1 MIHVFC
7 ILRMGRKGNEGVME
21 KVNLIKIYCKDICKY
36 HNESLQY
43 NYYMVTIKKKHLTGV
58 KRFALSLPSFINYI

>member
-36 HNESLQY
+36 HNVSP
-43 NYYMVTIKKKHLTGV
+43 YMTVYANQIKNKINVTLDLNKA
-58 KRFALSLPSFINYI
+58 RR